1 MLNEEDADILVMEY
15 VEGKSLEDWLSER
28 PEHTKPEDLGDK
40 DAEYVEET
48 KRMVSFLFCKRASSA
63 TLISNLV

>member
-1 MLNEEDADILVMEY
+1 MPNEEDADVLIMEY

-48 KRMVSFLFCKRASSA
+48 KRMVSFLFCRRAGGTS
-63 TLISNLV
+63 LISSPV